1 VSREYQCGRCQGRFT
16 VPTTRGRLP
25 TACDPCKEALGMRV
39 GQTVSST
46 LPPAA
51 RKPSI
56 LRDPFNST
64 PTTAPVPPPVLV
76 PAPPPGQPPADF
88 NESGAP
94 VGPGPLEL
102 QLTAELDAMVMINPT
117 AKTQSLLAVTLA
129 RAADRLD
136 PGDVKTMLTIGKELR
151 AILDGLN
158 KAPRAGGDD
167 DDDDRPFGAVRP
179 EIQHPTA
186 V

>member
-51 RKPSI
+51 RKPPV

-64 PTTAPVPPPVLV
+64 PTTAAISLPAPGDGQASDDVTQV
-76 PAPPPGQPPADF
+76 PA
-88 NESGAP
+88 
-94 VGPGPLEL
+94 GPGPLEL

>member
-1 VSREYQCGRCQGRFT
+1 
-16 VPTTRGRLP
+16 
-25 TACDPCKEALGMRV
+25 MRV

-51 RKPSI
+51 RKPLI

-64 PTTAPVPPPVLV
+64 PATAAIQL
-76 PAPPPGQPPADF
+76 PPGPALGDRPAGSSALEHPP
-88 NESGAP
+88 
-94 VGPGPLEL
+94 GPGPLEL
-102 QLTAELDAMVMINPT
+102 QLTAELDAMVMMNPT